1 MDINIDNLKYDEK
14 GLIPAVIQDYNN
26 NEILMVGYMNRE
38 SLEISI
44 VEKQTCFYSRSRNE
58 LWRKG
63 ETSGNTQEI
72 ISINSDCDNDT
83 LLIKVLPNGPACH
96 TNSQSCFFNSIYGET
111 EETFS
116 IDSLYSML
124 LDRKNNPKENS
135 YTSYLFKEGEDKIL
149 KKIGEES
156 TEVIIGA
163 KNNDNQEV
171 IYEISD
177 LAYHLMVMMADRGI
191 SLEEIRRELSK
202 RHIIDIKVKQK
213 TMTK

>member
-1 MDINIDNLKYDEK
+1 M
-14 GLIPAVIQDYNN
+14 
-26 NEILMVGYMNRE
+26 
-38 SLEISI
+38 
-44 VEKQTCFYSRSRNE
+44 
-58 LWRKG
+58 
-63 ETSGNTQEI
+63 
-72 ISINSDCDNDT
+72 
-83 LLIKVLPNGPACH
+83 PNGPACH

-177 LAYHLMVMMADRGI
+177 LAYHLMVMMVDRGI

>member
-1 MDINIDNLKYDEK
+1 
-14 GLIPAVIQDYNN
+14 
-26 NEILMVGYMNRE
+26 
-38 SLEISI
+38 
-44 VEKQTCFYSRSRNE
+44 
-58 LWRKG
+58 
-63 ETSGNTQEI
+63 
-72 ISINSDCDNDT
+72 
-83 LLIKVLPNGPACH
+83 
-96 TNSQSCFFNSIYGET
+96 
-111 EETFS
+111 
-116 IDSLYSML
+116 ML

-177 LAYHLMVMMADRGI
+177 LAYHLMVMMVDRGI